1 MRTILLVDD
10 EQDLLDLFREVLEQ
24 MDYRVIEAHD
34 GREALS
40 LARQTPPALVVT
52 DWMMPR
58 MDGLELCHQLHA
70 DERLHDIPIIIHSS
84 AGDPHAPG
92 ARFVP
97 KSYPLEEFEGL
108 VRRVLAHSDA
118 RRQTPPARA
127 ARNSCSTRTTL
138 LFGLGDTSCSTAH

>member
-24 MDYRVIEAHD
+24 MGCRVIEAHD

-40 LARQTPPALVVT
+40 LARQTPPELVVT

-58 MDGLELCHQLHA
+58 MDGLELCR
-70 DERLHDIPIIIHSS
+70 RLHTDAWLHDVPIILHSS

-97 KSYPLEEFEGL
+97 KDSPLEDFERL
-108 VRRVLAHSDA
+108 VRRVLSTAPV
-118 RRQTPPARA
+118 RPQGLRTPRA
-127 ARNSCSTRTTL
+127 SRTTL
-138 LFGLGDTSCSTAH
+138 LFGLGEPACSTAH